1 MDSLLRGADRTSVES
16 RHRKLSRG
24 SYCLSGRQSGA
35 FQCSLHQ
42 FSPCH
47 GALRNDSKITSAFH
61 FWCSPPAQNKF
72 EDNTGSA
79 RKPEWEAFSPLPR
92 ATSTFFSNPLSPWIS
107 IAETRKNLTAA
118 KVVVSTVT
126 AVGQI
131 RTDTVAAHLSGS
143 RPIHI
148 G

>member
-1 MDSLLRGADRTSVES
+1 MGSVFPIAES
-16 RHRKLSRG
+16 YL
-24 SYCLSGRQSGA
+24 
-35 FQCSLHQ
+35 
-42 FSPCH
+42 
-47 GALRNDSKITSAFH
+47 D
-61 FWCSPPAQNKF
+61 
-72 EDNTGSA
+72 
-79 RKPEWEAFSPLPR
+79 
-92 ATSTFFSNPLSPWIS
+92 FFSNPLSPRIS